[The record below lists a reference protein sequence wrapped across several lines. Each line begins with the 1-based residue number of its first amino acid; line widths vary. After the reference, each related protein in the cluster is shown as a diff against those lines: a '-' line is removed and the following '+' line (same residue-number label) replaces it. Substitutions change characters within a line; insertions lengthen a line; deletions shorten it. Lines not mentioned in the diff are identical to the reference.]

1 MMMFLTEPAC
11 SRMRLALAIAAAA
24 LPALVSAQSAPE
36 RAIRARQASYY
47 LMGHQMARINATV
60 KGDLPFDQPSLQM
73 SAELLDLVGRTVG
86 ENFPAGSDQGTTK
99 AKADIWKETPRF
111 RQLAQASQAEVL
123 KLKAAVQGGELAAIK
138 AAYGATSK
146 SCKACHDVFKDQ

>member
-1 MMMFLTEPAC
+1 MMISTRPAHR
-11 SRMRLALAIAAAA
+11 RMRLALAIAVAA
-24 LPALVSAQSAPE
+24 LPSLASAQSAPE
-36 RAIRARQASYY
+36 KAIRARQASYY
-47 LMGHQMARINATV
+47 LMGHHMARINATV

-73 SAELLDLVGRTVG
+73 SAELLDLVGRMVG

-111 RQLAQASQAEVL
+111 RQLTQASQAEVV

>member
-1 MMMFLTEPAC
+1 MTTSADQVC
-11 SRMRLALAIAAAA
+11 RRIRLAMAIAATS
-24 LPALVSAQSAPE
+24 LPALASAQSAPE
-36 RAIRARQASYY
+36 RAIKARQASYY

-73 SAELLDLVGRTVG
+73 SADLLDLAGRMVG
-86 ENFPAGSDQGTTK
+86 ESFPAGSDQGSTK
-99 AKADIWKETPRF
+99 AKPEIWKEAPRF
-111 RQLAQASQAEVL
+111 RQLALASQAEVV